1 MRLLI
6 LTIALTIASCG
17 TQSSGDDSGSRADG
31 PTAVSIHDIQG
42 AGQASSLDG
51 SVVSVTGI
59 VTGDFQNGDA
69 DVSRDLGGFFVQA
82 AAPDSNPATSEGLF
96 VFAGE
101 RTLPDVNVGDRVR
114 VVGTVTEFHGET
126 QIAAS
131 RVTVTGSGAVQPV
144 DLELPAESLTRNS
157 DGQLIAD
164 LERFEGMLIRLP
176 QVMTVGNLYRL
187 ERFGE
192 ITLTQ
197 GGRQFSFTHRN
208 PPDVGGYS
216 EHRAAIAARTLL
228 LDDGRRRANAAPVAY
243 LSAGDVPG
251 YSLRVGDEVAGLV
264 GNLRYSRGSGPAG
277 TEAFRLM
284 PVVDVIFESRNPR
297 PAVPAVDGDLKIAYF
312 NALNFFSSLDDGSD
326 TCGPGE
332 GAGCRGAD
340 TAAEFDR
347 QSAKLVTALRLLDAD
362 IFGLVEVENDGGESL
377 RLLVEDLN
385 RADGRAYEHVQTGVI
400 GTDSVTTGLVYD
412 TASVAVVGQPAILDS
427 SADPRFNTR
436 RNRPAIAQTFRQLDN
451 GALFTVVI
459 NHLKSKGSSCADLGD
474 PDIGDGQGNCN
485 QTRTRAA
492 AALADWVA
500 RDPTGS
506 ADDDVLLLG
515 DFNAYVFEDPLAV
528 LKDAG
533 FLNLLEDRVGE
544 QAYSYTYD
552 AQAGALDHAFASPS
566 LVAQVSGVAAWHINA
581 DEPAVRDYN
590 LDANRDPGLFDP
602 ATPYRSS
609 DHDPLIIGLKLSE

>member
-6 LTIALTIASCG
+6 LMIAFTIASCG
-17 TQSSGDDSGSRADG
+17 TQSSGDDPTSPADG

-69 DVSRDLGGFFVQA
+69 DVWRDLGGFFVQETT
-82 AAPDSNPATSEGLF
+82 PDSDPATSEGLF
-96 VFAGE
+96 VFAGQ
-101 RTLPDVNVGDRVR
+101 RTLPDVKVGDRVR

-131 RVTVTGSGAVQPV
+131 RVTVTGSGTVQPV
-144 DLELPAESLTRNS
+144 DIELPAELFTRNS

-216 EHRAAIAARTLL
+216 EHQSAIAARTLL

-243 LSAGDVPG
+243 LSAGDMPG

-297 PAVPAVDGDLKIAYF
+297 PAVPAVGGNLKIAYF

-377 RLLVEDLN
+377 RLLVEELN

-412 TASVAVVGQPAILDS
+412 TASVAVVGEPAILDS

-451 GALFTVVI
+451 DALFTVVI

-492 AALADWVA
+492 EALADWVA

-528 LKDAG
+528 LKDAD

-552 AQAGALDHAFASPS
+552 AQSGALDHAFASPS
-566 LVAQVSGVAAWHINA
+566 LVAQVSDVAAWHINA

-590 LDANRDPGLFDP
+590 LDANRDAGLFDP

-609 DHDPLIIGLKLSE
+609 DHDPLIIGLELSE